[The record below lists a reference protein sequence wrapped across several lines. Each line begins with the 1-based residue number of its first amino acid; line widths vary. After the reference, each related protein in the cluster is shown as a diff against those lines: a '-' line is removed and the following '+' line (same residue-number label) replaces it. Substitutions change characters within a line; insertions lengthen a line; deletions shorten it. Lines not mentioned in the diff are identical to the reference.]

1 MQTAARS
8 PSGARRLTVAAGH
21 AHPLYRDGRSAVH
34 RLPGEVKILALVVF
48 VLAVVATP
56 REAFWPFGV
65 YAMILLGVWRLAR
78 IPVAWMLPRM
88 LIEVPFLALA
98 VLLPFAGGGERVE
111 AAGLSLSVTGLHAAW
126 GIAVKGTLGVAAS
139 LTVAATTPARE
150 LPLALSRLG
159 VPALLTSV
167 LVLMIRYID
176 VLAAE
181 ASRMRMARL
190 SRGDPPRTLHQA
202 GATAKGA
209 GTLFL
214 RSYERGER
222 VYLAMLSRGYDGTV
236 PPMLLGPGGAAPA
249 STRVWALAMLPA
261 AAAVL
266 VAASTWMLR

>member
-1 MQTAARS
+1 
-8 PSGARRLTVAAGH
+8 LTVAAGH
-21 AHPLYRDGRSAVH
+21 AHPLYLDGRSMVH
-34 RLPGEVKILALVVF
+34 RLPAEVKIVALVVF

-56 REAFWPFGV
+56 RDVFWPFAV
-65 YAMILLGVWRLAR
+65 YALILVGVRQLAR
-78 IPVAWMLPRM
+78 IPLTWILPRM
-88 LIEVPFLALA
+88 LIEVPFLVLA
-98 VLLPFAGGGERVE
+98 VLLPFTEGGERIE
-111 AAGLSLSVTGLHAAW
+111 AAGLSLSVPGLYAAW

-181 ASRMRMARL
+181 AGRMRMARL
-190 SRGDPPRTLHQA
+190 ARGDSPRTLHQA
-202 GATAKGA
+202 GAIAKGIGA
-209 GTLFL
+209 LFL

-222 VYLAMLSRGYDGTV
+222 VYLAMLSRGYAGTV
-236 PPMLLGPGGAAPA
+236 PPLLLGPGGAVRPSA
-249 STRVWALAMLPA
+249 RVWAVALAPA

-266 VAASTWMLR
+266 IAASTWLLR